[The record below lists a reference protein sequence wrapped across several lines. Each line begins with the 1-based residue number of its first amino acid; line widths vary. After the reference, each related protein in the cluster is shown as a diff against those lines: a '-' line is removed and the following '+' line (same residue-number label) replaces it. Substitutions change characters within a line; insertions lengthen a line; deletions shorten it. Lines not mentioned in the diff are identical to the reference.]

1 LIEYVRVQGTLD
13 LDTHQTNY
21 FRLASNDLH
30 QRLFSESDTNWLAN
44 QELKIADPYAR
55 NCRIAREYTNDI
67 DPETDA
73 KFHLDALDFLCSMD
87 SGAFDAVIFDP
98 PFSEYQAKRYEH
110 GTANIYTTPGAVKDQ
125 MCEIERILKPG
136 GYLLK
141 FGYNTSR
148 HKGHFDLIR
157 VMIVN
162 HGANHNDTLVSLW
175 RKANHNLGEY
185 S

>member
-1 LIEYVRVQGTLD
+1 LTDFIRVQGSLD

-21 FRLASNDLH
+21 FRQAMNYLYP
-30 QRLFSESDTNWLAN
+30 RLFALNPTPLDSYG
-44 QELKIADPYAR
+44 LKIADPYAR
-55 NCRIAREYTNDI
+55 NCRIAGEYTNDI

-157 VMIVN
+157 VMVVN

-175 RKANHNLGEY
+175 MKANHNLGDY
-185 S
+185 C

>member
-1 LIEYVRVQGTLD
+1 MTEFIRVQGNLD

-21 FRLASNDLH
+21 FRRAMNDLYP
-30 QRLFSESDTNWLAN
+30 RMFESPLGLSSNGL
-44 QELKIADPYAR
+44 QIADPYAR
-55 NCRIAREYTNDI
+55 NCRIAGPHTNDI
-67 DPETDA
+67 DPNTEA
-73 KFHLDALDFLCSMD
+73 KFHLDALDFLCSLE
-87 SGAFDAVIFDP
+87 SSAFDAVIFDP

-125 MCEIERILKPG
+125 MCEVERVLKPG

-157 VMIVN
+157 VMVVN

-175 RKANHNLGEY
+175 RKANHNLGDY